1 MNDKDQKIIDNIKI
15 EKILS
20 IIFIIIGLTNI
31 YADNLLVKSI
41 KCNDKS
47 LKIKATEIFLFGL
60 IISFILYIVI
70 VSRNYSFYIQK
81 KESGEDASPELQ
93 RLFGSLIILAGFAIV
108 FYYFINNSFDT
119 EAPPVL

>member
-1 MNDKDQKIIDNIKI
+1 MDSENKTSIDNIKI

-31 YADNLLVKSI
+31 YADDLLVKSI
-41 KCNDKS
+41 KCNDNS
-47 LKIKATEIFLFGL
+47 LKVKATEIFLFGL
-60 IISFILYIVI
+60 IISFILYIII

-81 KESGEDASPELQ
+81 KNTGEDATPELT
-93 RLFGSLIILAGFAIV
+93 RLFGSVIILFGFAIV
-108 FYYFINNSFDT
+108 FYYFIKNSFDT